1 MPYACDRPHFTVTV
15 TSGFISDRQWA
26 VHAVVEYRTLGLDG
40 IPKRIETEARLE
52 MMIGISR
59 DSQLGRDRG
68 ARSVVVVAEGDREI
82 AGLLGGLDPRNSD
95 TSTPIPA

>member
-1 MPYACDRPHFTVTV
+1 
-15 TSGFISDRQWA
+15 
-26 VHAVVEYRTLGLDG
+26 
-40 IPKRIETEARLE
+40 

-59 DSQLGRDRG
+59 ESQLGRDRG

-95 TSTPIPA
+95 TSTPIRA

>member
-1 MPYACDRPHFTVTV
+1 MQTRRPRTVPA
-15 TSGFISDRQWA
+15 I
-26 VHAVVEYRTLGLDG
+26 HAVVEYRTLGLDG
-40 IPKRIETEARLE
+40 IPK
-52 MMIGISR
+52 MIGISR
-59 DSQLGRDRG
+59 ESQLGRDRG